1 MNTSQKLS
9 GLALASATALLLSA
23 CTGEQASNTNAATEA
38 KIKCSGVNACKGKSA
53 CATATTS
60 CKGHNACKGQ
70 GWVEA
75 TKTECEEQGGSV
87 S

>member
-9 GLALASATALLLSA
+9 GFALASTTALLLSA
-23 CTGEQASNTNAATEA
+23 CTGEQTNHSNAATEA
-38 KIKCSGVNACKGKSA
+38 NIKCSGINACKGQSA

-75 TKTECEEQGGSV
+75 TQAECEAQGGSV